1 LEKAAERP
9 SSGML
14 LAITSPTETRIEGDD
29 LNSSRW
35 SSSISGLVWENGRA
49 KQPFQSQYRNRGFAE
64 LCCKNQEVG
73 RDLIQEAVVF
83 SIS

>member
-1 LEKAAERP
+1 
-9 SSGML
+9 ML
-14 LAITSPTETRIEGDD
+14 LVVTSPIETQIEGDE

-35 SSSISGLVWENGRA
+35 SMGSSSIFVLLWDKGRA
-49 KQPFQSQYRNRGFAE
+49 KQPFQSQHRNRGFAE
-64 LCCKNQEVG
+64 LCNENQEVG